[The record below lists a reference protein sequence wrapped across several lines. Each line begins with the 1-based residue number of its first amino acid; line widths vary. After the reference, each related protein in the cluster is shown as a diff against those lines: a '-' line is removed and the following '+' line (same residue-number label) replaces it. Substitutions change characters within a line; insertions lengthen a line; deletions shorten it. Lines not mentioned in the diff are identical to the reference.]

1 MLPDQPTPEVSDAD
15 VERVVRR
22 DYAPAHV
29 DTVLALVAEVEVREQ
44 PRVVLACLKIAA
56 GNLDRLRGELANA
69 SGWYREQISEAEYP
83 LASKRWSRIY
93 SLPEDEVRAIF
104 DKDWKQYSAWL
115 SRP

>member
-22 DYAPAHV
+22 DYASADV
-29 DTVLALVAEVEVREQ
+29 DTVLQLVAEVEVREK

-56 GNLDRLRGELANA
+56 GNLDRLRGELSHA

-83 LASKRWSRIY
+83 LASKRWSRIDA
-93 SLPEDEVRAIF
+93 LPEDEVLAIF
-104 DKDWKQYSAWL
+104 EKDWKQYSAWL